1 MQNKEPT
8 MRRRLALAAAA
19 CLLVACG
26 GGSTA
31 DAPASAWAV
40 LGSSTAAGVGA
51 TPGKGWVALLS
62 ASAASRGVQ
71 VRNFSRSGSV
81 TYHALPAAA
90 ARPGARP
97 ATDPAQDI
105 DEVMLG
111 RPTLVILA
119 FPSNDA
125 VAGYAATETVA
136 NLLAIRRRALDGGA
150 AALVQSSQP
159 RDSATDAQRAAMRD
173 ADSALAQSLGEC
185 FVDVHPPLA
194 DSQDHIAAAYAA
206 GDGVHLNDAGHE
218 LIFERVNLALA
229 AGLCARR

>member
-1 MQNKEPT
+1 

-19 CLLVACG
+19 SLLVACG

-31 DAPASAWAV
+31 DAQPSAWAV

-62 ASAASRGVQ
+62 ASAASRGAQ

-105 DEVMLG
+105 DGVMLG

-125 VAGYAATETVA
+125 VAGYPATETVA
-136 NLLAIRRRALDGGA
+136 NLLAIRQRALDGGA
-150 AALVQSSQP
+150 AVWVQSSQP
-159 RDSATDAQRAAMRD
+159 RDTATVTQRAAMRD
-173 ADSALAQSLGEC
+173 SDAALAQSLGKC
-185 FVDVHPPLA
+185 FVNVQSLLA
-194 DSQDHIAAAYAA
+194 DSQGDIAAAYAA
-206 GDGVHLNDAGHE
+206 GDGVHLNDAGHA
-218 LIFERVNLALA
+218 LIFERVTVALA
-229 AGLCARR
+229 AGLCTRR